1 MILHIESRPNTNIS
15 NKKNRIVMNAEEQK
29 QIEKNL
35 QEKVFKTLNEAS
47 EVITYFGAYNDGKG
61 FQDDVLLGILE
72 DLRQSRH
79 ILEDYFEELNDTSAK

>member
-1 MILHIESRPNTNIS
+1 
-15 NKKNRIVMNAEEQK
+15 MNAEEQK
-29 QIEKNL
+29 QIEKKL

-72 DLRQSRH
+72 DLRQTRH
-79 ILEDYFEELNDTSAK
+79 ILEDVCEEQNEASTK